1 MKRPS
6 RSPVKLLRL
15 LLAAAL
21 AGAVG
26 ACGYRFSAAG
36 GPLPKGA
43 VSVQVPT
50 FRNRTPEAGFE
61 ALLTHELREE
71 LERTG
76 HGAGGSADASLDGVV
91 ETIGAMPLALKAA
104 PPATGGSSLVPYNP
118 GLYQTVVTVSVKL
131 VRGAELLAQIDHLQ
145 LTEPYLPS
153 DDLAT
158 NEANRRLALRRLA
171 HALAKEIVQRLA
183 AQ

>member
-1 MKRPS
+1 MKRAF
-6 RSPVKLLRL
+6 
-15 LLAAAL
+15 LAAAL
-21 AGAVG
+21 LL

-36 GPLPKGA
+36 GPLPKGV
-43 VSVQVPT
+43 VSVEVPN
-50 FRNRTPEAGFE
+50 FKNRTPEAGFE

-76 HGAGGSADASLDGVV
+76 HGAGRSADARLDGVI
-91 ETIGAMPLALKAA
+91 ESIGAVPLALKAA
-104 PPATGGSSLVPYNP
+104 PPATGGALVPYNP
-118 GLYQTVVTVSVKL
+118 GLYNAAMTVSVKL
-131 VRGAELLAQIDHLQ
+131 TRGAELLAQIDHLQ

-171 HALAKEIVQRLA
+171 RALAKEIVGRLE
-183 AQ
+183 Q

>member
-1 MKRPS
+1 MR
-6 RSPVKLLRL
+6 RST
-15 LLAAAL
+15 AL
-21 AGAVG
+21 ALVLV

-36 GPLPKGA
+36 GPLPKGV
-43 VSVQVPT
+43 VSVQVPN

-76 HGAGGSADASLDGVV
+76 HGAGRTADAELDGVV
-91 ETIGAMPLALKAA
+91 ESITSVPLALKVAQGLGAA
-104 PPATGGSSLVPYNP
+104 ADAGLAAQNP
-118 GLYQTVVTVSVKL
+118 GLYQVAMSVSVKL
-131 VRGAELLAQIDHLQ
+131 MRGAELLAQVDHLQ
-145 LTEPYLPS
+145 LAEPYLPA

-171 HALAKEIVQRLA
+171 RALAKEIVVRLA
-183 AQ
+183 AP